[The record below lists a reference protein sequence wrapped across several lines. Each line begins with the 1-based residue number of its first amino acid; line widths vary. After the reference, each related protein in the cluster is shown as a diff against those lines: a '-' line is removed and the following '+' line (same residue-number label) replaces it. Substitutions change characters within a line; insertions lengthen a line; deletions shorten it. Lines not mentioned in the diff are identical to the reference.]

1 MPLEKGTLLFFP
13 GSLTHLYKITVEQN
27 SNEVLL
33 LNTKLSRGHCTN
45 EIHGTN
51 PPCPGFDEKSN
62 KNETEKQWR
71 RKI

>member
-51 PPCPGFDEKSN
+51 PPCPGFDEKPK
-62 KNETEKQWR
+62 KNQTENTNT
-71 RKI
+71 